1 MGAVDVAKASAGVAR
16 RYGRKAKPMVII
28 DSRGRPVTG
37 PKKPR
42 KSARATPPPDEERS
56 QLVEIVTAAV
66 KADRKQFGR
75 PDCARVAAAVL
86 PSLNPAQISLLR
98 EGAFGDAMAR
108 AVLRLE
114 QKQQH

>member
-1 MGAVDVAKASAGVAR
+1 
-16 RYGRKAKPMVII
+16 MVII

-86 PSLNPAQISLLR
+86 PSLNAAQISLLR

-114 QKQQH
+114 QRQQH

>member
-1 MGAVDVAKASAGVAR
+1 MA
-16 RYGRKAKPMVII
+16 II
-28 DSRGRPVTG
+28 DSKGRPVTG
-37 PKKPR
+37 PR
-42 KSARATPPPDEERS
+42 KSRKPARATPPSDDQERS

-86 PSLNPAQISLLR
+86 PSLNAAQISLLR

-114 QKQQH
+114 QNQQH

>member
-1 MGAVDVAKASAGVAR
+1 
-16 RYGRKAKPMVII
+16 MVII
-28 DSRGRPVTG
+28 DSKGRPVSG
-37 PKKPR
+37 PKTSRKP
-42 KSARATPPPDEERS
+42 RATPPPDEERS

-86 PSLNPAQISLLR
+86 PSLNAAQIALLR

-114 QKQQH
+114 QSQQH